1 MSPSPYEPIKKKD
14 LGISAAID
22 DKSATKKIDDAI
34 HLALHKEATE
44 IHFEPHPEEMLIRM
58 RVNGLMEQV
67 DKVPINIA
75 HLLINRIKV
84 LSSMDITKT
93 KIPQD
98 GYFKYNMEK
107 PIEIYSHIF
116 PSLYGER
123 ATLKLQYKREISL
136 NLDSLGFQPT
146 MLENLKKSLSKPNGL
161 ILIVGPPGNG
171 KTTTSYAILN
181 HLNAPT
187 KNVITYESVIK
198 YEIPGVLQGKPDEKS
213 EVSYAQGVK
222 SIMDQEPDLVL
233 IGEIQSLD
241 TAKIVVQGAFYKRI
255 VIARVPAN
263 NCVNAIN
270 YLIDMGVQPFLITSA
285 LNAIIAQRLVR
296 KLCDKCKEPFS
307 PSQALLQEIGYK
319 LRPDIKFYKAVG
331 CSECNQSGYSG
342 LTGIFEL
349 LMPSEGLN
357 ELIMSREPT
366 KKIYEMLLSGGFI
379 PLKKDGIIKAASG
392 ITTVEEVLNV
402 L

>member
-1 MSPSPYEPIKKKD
+1 
-14 LGISAAID
+14 
-22 DKSATKKIDDAI
+22 
-34 HLALHKEATE
+34 
-44 IHFEPHPEEMLIRM
+44 
-58 RVNGLMEQV
+58 
-67 DKVPINIA
+67 
-75 HLLINRIKV
+75 
-84 LSSMDITKT
+84 
-93 KIPQD
+93 
-98 GYFKYNMEK
+98 
-107 PIEIYSHIF
+107 
-116 PSLYGER
+116 
-123 ATLKLQYKREISL
+123 
-136 NLDSLGFQPT
+136 
-146 MLENLKKSLSKPNGL
+146 
-161 ILIVGPPGNG
+161 
-171 KTTTSYAILN
+171 
-181 HLNAPT
+181 
-187 KNVITYESVIK
+187 
-198 YEIPGVLQGKPDEKS
+198 
-213 EVSYAQGVK
+213 
-222 SIMDQEPDLVL
+222 
-233 IGEIQSLD
+233 LD

-296 KLCDKCKEPFS
+296 KLCDKCKEAFS

-331 CSECNQSGYSG
+331 CSECNQTGYSG

-349 LMPSEGLN
+349 LMPSESLN

-392 ITTVEEVLNV
+392 ITTIEEVLNV